1 MVAVKAWHQHR
12 VQPCGDEAD
21 RHADALQALG
31 AEDRSH
37 GYRGSDRGDSR
48 VKARV
53 WLIGS
58 ASLVLGLVAVFV
70 GAPLTAWVLR
80 RLDRAGGAGQGV
92 RGVLAAAAILKG
104 GRTIGMLERA
114 AVYGC
119 VACGWPEGIAV
130 VVALKGLGRFA
141 ELRGPTEGTAER
153 FLIGSF
159 TSLLLAGALG
169 AAAHA
174 LIEFT

>member
-1 MVAVKAWHQHR
+1 MTAQLV
-12 VQPCGDEAD
+12 
-21 RHADALQALG
+21 
-31 AEDRSH
+31 
-37 GYRGSDRGDSR
+37 
-48 VKARV
+48 
-53 WLIGS
+53 LIGG
-58 ASLVLGLVAVFV
+58 ACLILGLVAVLG

-80 RLDRAGGAGQGV
+80 RLDKAGGVGQGV
-92 RGVLAAAAILKG
+92 RGVLAAAAVLKG

-119 VACGWPEGIAV
+119 VAGGWPEGIAV

-169 AAAHA
+169 AVAHA
-174 LIEFT
+174 LVGFA